1 MHAHTPPAAAIPADG
16 ALPGLVPAPGGSHAA
31 HGSGV
36 HAARPARTITPRSPD
51 LGFDAV
57 PRYWMA
63 RSALATQISN
73 GVNLLFPAGER
84 FFVRSVRHYL
94 DQLDDDALRAQVK
107 GFFGQEGRHARAHE
121 RQFEALRAQGYDVDG
136 FLAFYEPL
144 LARIE
149 AMAPA
154 ELRLSVTV
162 ALEHYTAIMAHGAL
176 TDPQLAEAMHPAMAR
191 LLKWHAAEEI
201 EHKSVAFDVLAA
213 VNPSYRLRLA
223 GMGVATLG
231 LAAFWIGST
240 SYLLLQDQR
249 AGRSL
254 RGHDVAVMQ
263 TRERSIV
270 RDVFAAGL
278 RAYLRRDFHPNEVD
292 DYALAA
298 QFLAESGIDEPAAA

>member
-1 MHAHTPPAAAIPADG
+1 MEETMHALNSPALAAEPGAVARNTPRAGAAA
-16 ALPGLVPAPGGSHAA
+16 
-31 HGSGV
+31 
-36 HAARPARTITPRSPD
+36 PARTITPRSPELD
-51 LGFDAV
+51 FDAV
-57 PRYWMA
+57 PRYWVA
-63 RSALATQISN
+63 QSALATHLSN
-73 GVNLLFPAGER
+73 GVNMLFPAGER

-94 DQLDDDALRAQVK
+94 DRLDDEALRAQVK
-107 GFFGQEGRHARAHE
+107 AFFGQEGRHARAHE
-121 RQFEALRAQGYDVDG
+121 RQFDVLRAQGYDVDG

-191 LLKWHAAEEI
+191 LLQWHAAEEI
-201 EHKSVAFDVLAA
+201 EHKSVAFDVLAR
-213 VNPSYRLRLA
+213 VNPSYGLRLA

-240 SYLLLQDQR
+240 SYLLLQDKR
-249 AGRSL
+249 AGRPL
-254 RGHDVAVMQ
+254 RAHDVTVMQ
-263 TRERSIV
+263 KRERSIV
-270 RDVFAAGL
+270 RDVFATGI

-298 QFLAESGIDEPAAA
+298 EFLVDSGIDEPPAAHA